1 MIKEMDSSELRR
13 HLLKESIRIRIEI
26 CAKPIIEFVKNS
38 KLWKRRSEIPYF
50 RRLTSR
56 PFFLRRNFLFRS
68 RSSIFHLKSPDLE
81 DFSFD
86 RLRVRSLRTG
96 RVSLFDT
103 LIKENIKK
111 LRFRDVEIGRSG
123 LIVKKRRGW

>member
-1 MIKEMDSSELRR
+1 M
-13 HLLKESIRIRIEI
+13 
-26 CAKPIIEFVKNS
+26 
-38 KLWKRRSEIPYF
+38 
-50 RRLTSR
+50 
-56 PFFLRRNFLFRS
+56 
-68 RSSIFHLKSPDLE
+68 
-81 DFSFD
+81 
-86 RLRVRSLRTG
+86 RVRSLRTG